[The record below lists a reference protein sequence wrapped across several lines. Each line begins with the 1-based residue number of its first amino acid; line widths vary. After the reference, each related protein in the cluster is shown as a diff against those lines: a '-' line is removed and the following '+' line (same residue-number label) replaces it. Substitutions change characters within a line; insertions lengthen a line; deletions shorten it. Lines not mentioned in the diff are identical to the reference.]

1 MTTEADTPAA
11 PPPASAAP
19 GAPGGAML
27 DGAAAAEA
35 IERRAV
41 VRRWLLSAPA
51 LIVIIGCGM
60 LPLLIIF
67 AYSWTK
73 PAEYAGVIWKFQPDA
88 WVNVLFQQDIFSDA
102 LSPNWAYYSIYLRSV
117 LIALQT
123 TVLALIVGFPTA
135 YFITTREQRSRNAW
149 LFLITIPFWS
159 NLLIRIYA
167 IMMIIRDEG
176 YLNHAL
182 LALGLIDQPVP
193 IIFTNYALSYGLIYA
208 YLPLMVMPLYAS
220 LEKLDFRLVEAG
232 YDLYAS
238 RWKVL
243 WHVIVPLVK
252 PGIVSGCILV
262 FIPAIGDYIIA
273 QILGGGNRMMLGNL
287 IAQQFGPAR
296 NWPQGSA
303 LALTLMVVVMIALV
317 VYATKTQRRRVA

>member
-1 MTTEADTPAA
+1 MATETADTPSA
-11 PPPASAAP
+11 PPPVSTAAVVS
-19 GAPGGAML
+19 
-27 DGAAAAEA
+27 GAAVVAAEL
-35 IERRAV
+35 ERRATV
-41 VRRWLLSAPA
+41 KRWLLSAPA
-51 LIVIIGCGM
+51 LVVIIGCGM
-60 LPLLIIF
+60 MPLLIIF

-88 WVNVLFQQDIFSDA
+88 WVNVLFQEDLFSDA
-102 LSPNWAYYSIYLRSV
+102 LSPNWAYYNIYLRSV

-123 TVLALIVGFPTA
+123 TVLALIIGFPTA
-135 YFITTREQRSRNAW
+135 YFIATRAERSRNAW

-167 IMMIIRDEG
+167 IMMIIRDDG

-182 LALGLIDQPVP
+182 IDLGLINQPLE
-193 IIFTNYALSYGLIYA
+193 IMFTNYALSYGLIYA
-208 YLPLMVMPLYAS
+208 YLPLMVLPLYAS

-232 YDLYAS
+232 YDLYAG
-238 RWKVL
+238 RWRVL
-243 WHVIVPLVK
+243 RYVIIPLVK
-252 PGIVSGCILV
+252 PGIVAGSILV

-287 IAQQFGPAR
+287 IAQQFGTAR

-303 LALTLMVVVMIALV
+303 LSLTLMAVVMIALV
-317 VYATKTQRRRVA
+317 IYATKSQRKRAA

>member
-1 MTTEADTPAA
+1 MATETADTPSA
-11 PPPASAAP
+11 PPPVSTV
-19 GAPGGAML
+19 
-27 DGAAAAEA
+27 DVVSGAAAAAAE

-41 VRRWLLSAPA
+41 IKRWLLSAPA
-51 LIVIIGCGM
+51 MIVIIGCGM
-60 LPLLIIF
+60 MPLLIIL

-73 PAEYAGVIWKFQPDA
+73 PAEYAGVIWHFQPDA
-88 WVNVLFQQDIFSDA
+88 WVNILFQEDLFSDA

-123 TVLALIVGFPTA
+123 TVLALIIGFPTA
-135 YFITTREQRSRNAW
+135 YFIATRDERSRNAW

-182 LALGLIDQPVP
+182 LAIGAIDQPLP
-193 IIFTNYALSYGLIYA
+193 IMFTNYSLSYGLIYA

-238 RWKVL
+238 RFKVL
-243 WHVIVPLVK
+243 WHVIIPLVK
-252 PGIVSGCILV
+252 PGLVAGSILV

-273 QILGGGNRMMLGNL
+273 QILGGGKRMLLGNL
-287 IAQQFGPAR
+287 IALQFGPAR

-303 LALTLMVVVMIALV
+303 LALTLMAVVMVALI
-317 VYATKTQRRRVA
+317 VYATKTQRRRAA

>member
-1 MTTEADTPAA
+1 MATETADTPST
-11 PPPASAAP
+11 PPPAATAAAVS
-19 GAPGGAML
+19 GAT
-27 DGAAAAEA
+27 AAAEL

-41 VRRWLLSAPA
+41 VKRWLLSAPA
-51 LIVIIGCGM
+51 LVVIIGCGM
-60 LPLLIIF
+60 MPLLIIF

-88 WVNVLFQQDIFSDA
+88 WINVLFQEDIFSDA
-102 LSPNWAYYSIYLRSV
+102 LSPNWAYYGIYLRSV

-123 TVLALIVGFPTA
+123 TVLALIIGFPTA
-135 YFITTREQRSRNAW
+135 YFIATREQRSRNAW

-182 LALGLIDQPVP
+182 LALGVIDQPVP

-238 RWKVL
+238 RRKVL
-243 WHVIVPLVK
+243 WHVIIPLVK
-252 PGIVSGCILV
+252 PGIVSGSILV

-273 QILGGGNRMMLGNL
+273 QILGGGKRMMLGNL
-287 IAQQFGPAR
+287 IAQQFGTAR

-303 LALTLMVVVMIALV
+303 LALTLMAVVMIALV
-317 VYATKTQRRRVA
+317 VYATKSQRRRAA

>member
-1 MTTEADTPAA
+1 MATDTADTPAA
-11 PPPASAAP
+11 PPPRSTVP
-19 GAPGGAML
+19 AMSN
-27 DGAAAAEA
+27 AAAVADE
-35 IERRAV
+35 IERRAIIK
-41 VRRWLLSAPA
+41 RWLLSAPA
-51 LIVIIGCGM
+51 LIVIIGCGLM
-60 LPLLIIF
+60 PLLIIF

-73 PAEYAGVIWKFQPDA
+73 PAEYAGVIWHFQPDA
-88 WVNVLFQQDIFSDA
+88 WINVLFQEDLFSDA

-123 TVLALIVGFPTA
+123 TVLALIIGFPTA
-135 YFITTREQRSRNAW
+135 YFIATREERSRNAW

-182 LALGLIDQPVP
+182 MDLGVINQPLE
-193 IIFTNYALSYGLIYA
+193 IMFTNYALSYGLIYA
-208 YLPLMVMPLYAS
+208 YLPLMVLPLYAS

-232 YDLYAS
+232 YDLYAG
-238 RWKVL
+238 RWRVL
-243 WHVIVPLVK
+243 RHVIIPLVK
-252 PGIVSGCILV
+252 PGIVAGSILV

-273 QILGGGNRMMLGNL
+273 QILGGGNRMLLGNL
-287 IAQQFGPAR
+287 IAQQFGTAR

-303 LALTLMVVVMIALV
+303 LALTLMAVVMVALV
-317 VYATKTQRRRVA
+317 IYATKSQRSQAR

>member
-1 MTTEADTPAA
+1 MATETADTPAA
-11 PPPASAAP
+11 PPPVSTVEAVSY
-19 GAPGGAML
+19 
-27 DGAAAAEA
+27 AAAAA
-35 IERRAV
+35 AAVERRAV
-41 VRRWLLSAPA
+41 IKRWLLSTPA
-51 LIVIIGCGM
+51 LVVIIGCGLM
-60 LPLLIIF
+60 PLLIIF

-88 WVNVLFQQDIFSDA
+88 WINVLFQEDLFSDA
-102 LSPNWAYYSIYLRSV
+102 LSPNWAYYQIYLRSI

-123 TVLALIVGFPTA
+123 TVLALIIGFPTA
-135 YFITTREQRSRNAW
+135 YFIATREERSRNAW

-182 LALGLIDQPVP
+182 LAIGAIDQPVP

-208 YLPLMVMPLYAS
+208 YLPLMVLPLYAS

-238 RWKVL
+238 RRKVL
-243 WHVIVPLVK
+243 WHVIIPLVK
-252 PGIVSGCILV
+252 PGIVAGSILV

-273 QILGGGNRMMLGNL
+273 QILGGGKRMMLGNL
-287 IAQQFGPAR
+287 IAQQFGTAR

-303 LALTLMVVVMIALV
+303 LALTLMSVVMVALV
-317 VYATKTQRRRVA
+317 VYATKTQRRRAA

>member
-1 MTTEADTPAA
+1 MAVDATDVVVPQSTDK
-11 PPPASAAP
+11 PASTTANAV
-19 GAPGGAML
+19 AMEL
-27 DGAAAAEA
+27 
-35 IERRAV
+35 ERRAV
-41 VRRWLLSAPA
+41 IKRWLLSAPA

-60 LPLLIIF
+60 MPLLIIF
-67 AYSWTK
+67 AYSWTQ
-73 PAEYAGVIWKFQPDA
+73 PAEYAGVIWHFQPDA
-88 WVNVLFQQDIFSDA
+88 WINVLFQEDLFSNA

-123 TVLALIVGFPTA
+123 TVLALIIGFPTA
-135 YFITTREQRSRNAW
+135 YFIATRAERSRNAW

-182 LALGLIDQPVP
+182 MDLGLIKQPLE
-193 IIFTNYALSYGLIYA
+193 IMFTNYALSYGLIYA
-208 YLPLMVMPLYAS
+208 YLPLMVLPLYAS

-232 YDLYAS
+232 YDLYAG
-238 RWKVL
+238 RWRVL
-243 WHVIVPLVK
+243 RHVIIPLVK
-252 PGIVSGCILV
+252 PGIVAGSILV

-273 QILGGGNRMMLGNL
+273 QILGGGNRMLLGNL
-287 IAQQFGPAR
+287 IAQQFGTAR

-303 LALTLMVVVMIALV
+303 LALTLMAVVMVALV
-317 VYATKTQRRRVA
+317 VYATKSQRRQAQ

>member
-1 MTTEADTPAA
+1 MATETADTPAA
-11 PPPASAAP
+11 QPPIATVDVVSQ
-19 GAPGGAML
+19 
-27 DGAAAAEA
+27 AAAASAE

-41 VRRWLLSAPA
+41 IKRWLLSAPA
-51 LIVIIGCGM
+51 MIVIIGCGLM
-60 LPLLIIF
+60 PLLIIF

-88 WVNVLFQQDIFSDA
+88 WINVLFQEDLFSDA

-123 TVLALIVGFPTA
+123 TMLALIIGFPTA
-135 YFITTREQRSRNAW
+135 YFIATREERSRNAW

-182 LALGLIDQPVP
+182 LAIGAIDQPLP

-208 YLPLMVMPLYAS
+208 YLPLMVLPLYAS

-238 RWKVL
+238 RFKVL
-243 WHVIVPLVK
+243 WHVIIPLVK
-252 PGIVSGCILV
+252 PGIVAGSILV

-273 QILGGGNRMMLGNL
+273 QILGGGKRMMLGNL
-287 IAQQFGPAR
+287 IAQQFGTAR

-303 LALTLMVVVMIALV
+303 LALTLMAVVMLALV
-317 VYATKTQRRRVA
+317 FYATKSQRKRAA

>member
-1 MTTEADTPAA
+1 MATETADTPSAQ
-11 PPPASAAP
+11 PPPVSP
-19 GAPGGAML
+19 DVSSGMVSS
-27 DGAAAAEA
+27 AAAAVDE

-41 VRRWLLSAPA
+41 VKRWLLSAPA
-51 LIVIIGCGM
+51 LIVIIGCGL

-88 WVNVLFQQDIFSDA
+88 WVNVLFQEDLFSDA

-135 YFITTREQRSRNAW
+135 YFIATREQRSRNAW
-149 LFLITIPFWS
+149 LFLVTIPFWS

-167 IMMIIRDEG
+167 IMMIIRDDG

-182 LALGLIDQPVP
+182 IALGIVDQPVP

-208 YLPLMVMPLYAS
+208 YLPLMVLPLYAS

-238 RWKVL
+238 RRKVL

-252 PGIVSGCILV
+252 PGIVAGSILV

-273 QILGGGNRMMLGNL
+273 QILGGGKRMMLGNL
-287 IAQQFGPAR
+287 IAQQFGTAR

-303 LALTLMVVVMIALV
+303 LALTLMSVVMIALV
-317 VYATKTQRRRVA
+317 VYATKSQRRRAA

>member
-1 MTTEADTPAA
+1 MATETADTPAA
-11 PPPASAAP
+11 PPPVSVAAVSSAA
-19 GAPGGAML
+19 AVVDEL
-27 DGAAAAEA
+27 
-35 IERRAV
+35 ERRAV
-41 VRRWLLSAPA
+41 IKRWLLSAPA
-51 LIVIIGCGM
+51 MIVIIGCGLM
-60 LPLLIIF
+60 PLLIIF

-88 WVNVLFQQDIFSDA
+88 WINVLFQEDLFSDA

-135 YFITTREQRSRNAW
+135 YFIATRDERSRNAW

-182 LALGLIDQPVP
+182 MALGLIDQPLE

-208 YLPLMVMPLYAS
+208 YLPLMVLPLYAS

-238 RWKVL
+238 RRKVL
-243 WHVIVPLVK
+243 WHVIIPLVK
-252 PGIVSGCILV
+252 PGIVAGSILV

-273 QILGGGNRMMLGNL
+273 QILGGGKRMMLGNL
-287 IAQQFGPAR
+287 IAQQFGTAR

-303 LALTLMVVVMIALV
+303 LALTLMSVVMIALV
-317 VYATKTQRRRVA
+317 VYATKSQRKRAA

>member
-1 MTTEADTPAA
+1 MATETADTPSA
-11 PPPASAAP
+11 PPPVSTAAVVS
-19 GAPGGAML
+19 
-27 DGAAAAEA
+27 GAAVVAAEL
-35 IERRAV
+35 ERRATV
-41 VRRWLLSAPA
+41 KRWLLSAPA
-51 LIVIIGCGM
+51 LVVIIGCGM
-60 LPLLIIF
+60 MPLLIIF

-88 WVNVLFQQDIFSDA
+88 WVNVLFQEDLFSDA
-102 LSPNWAYYSIYLRSV
+102 LSPNWAYYNIYLRSV

-135 YFITTREQRSRNAW
+135 YFIATREERSRNAW

-167 IMMIIRDEG
+167 IMMIIRDDG

-182 LALGLIDQPVP
+182 LFLGVVDQPVP

-208 YLPLMVMPLYAS
+208 YLPLMVLPLYAS

-232 YDLYAS
+232 YDLYAG

-252 PGIVSGCILV
+252 PGIVSGSILV

-287 IAQQFGPAR
+287 IAQQFGTAR

-303 LALTLMVVVMIALV
+303 LSLTLMAVVMIALV
-317 VYATKTQRRRVA
+317 IYATKSQRKRAA